1 MRFRIVIVAILGA
14 LAFTAACGE
23 SDDAS
28 GRLQVVA
35 TIYPLGYFAE
45 RVGGDRAEVDVLVG
59 PGIEAHGFE
68 PTASDLLA
76 LGDADVIVMNGIG
89 LEPWM
94 DGAIDAIGDDLTAI
108 IVEAADPTRAMEG
121 EVHSHG
127 DEEGHHDEDE
137 EGHHDDEDAHKHDE
151 DGEHHDED
159 GDEEGHHHDEGEGDH
174 GDEDADEEGHHHD
187 EDEGEHHDEDA
198 DEEGHHHDEDEDE
211 HDAEH
216 GDHGHGESELD
227 PHMWLSPTLAA
238 HQVERIRDAF
248 VSADPDNADGYRQRA
263 DELIAEMDE
272 LDHEFAD
279 SLSACAH
286 DHFVTSHAAYGYL
299 AAQYGLE
306 QIAVAGLSADAEPSP
321 QRLASV
327 TDRVTDLGLGHV
339 MVEPVL
345 SDRLAQTVARETG
358 IELLT
363 IHAIESVTPNE
374 LEAHGD
380 YFGLMRDNLANL
392 RIALECE

>member
-14 LAFTAACGE
+14 LIFTAACGE

-28 GRLQVVA
+28 DRLQVVA

-45 RVGGDRAEVDVLVG
+45 RVGGDRAEVSVLVG
-59 PGIEAHGFE
+59 SGIEAHGFE
-68 PTASDLLA
+68 PTPSDLLA
-76 LGDADVIVMNGIG
+76 LGDADVIVMNGLG
-89 LEPWM
+89 LELWM
-94 DGAIDAIGDDLTAI
+94 DGAIDALGDDLTAI
-108 IVEAADPTRAMEG
+108 VVEAADPTRAMEG
-121 EVHSHG
+121 EVHMHG
-127 DEEGHHDEDE
+127 EAEGAHDEEGDH
-137 EGHHDDEDAHKHDE
+137 GHE

-159 GDEEGHHHDEGEGDH
+159 GE
-174 GDEDADEEGHHHD
+174 HHD
-187 EDEGEHHDEDA
+187 EDEGEHHDEDG
-198 DEEGHHHDEDEDE
+198 EHHDEDEGEHHDE
-211 HDAEH
+211 EGEHHDEDEGHHDEDGEH
-216 GDHGHGESELD
+216 HDEDGEHHDENGHHEGEESALD

-238 HQVERIRDAF
+238 LQVERIRDAF
-248 VSADPDNADGYRQRA
+248 VSADASNADGYRQRA
-263 DELIAEMDE
+263 DELIAELNALE
-272 LDHEFAD
+272 QEFAD
-279 SLSACAH
+279 GLDACKH

-306 QIAVAGLSADAEPSP
+306 QISVAGLSADVVPSP

-327 TDRVTDLGLGHV
+327 TDRVTELQLGHV
-339 MVEPVL
+339 LVEPVL

-358 IELLT
+358 VELLS
-363 IHAIESVTPNE
+363 IHAIASVTDNE